1 MDIKYIQYRQ
11 YGNSFLCETSRNMR
25 PEILFPLFAEI
36 NTLKGIGDRSYKP
49 VANLAGSKVVD
60 LLWHLPSGLVD
71 RRYSPKLRDAVP
83 GRICTLKSELL
94 SIFRPKA
101 ANNPIG
107 SSSRM
112 IPNR

>member
-49 VANLAGSKVVD
+49 VAN
-60 LLWHLPSGLVD
+60 
-71 RRYSPKLRDAVP
+71 
-83 GRICTLKSELL
+83 
-94 SIFRPKA
+94 
-101 ANNPIG
+101 
-107 SSSRM
+107 
-112 IPNR
+112 